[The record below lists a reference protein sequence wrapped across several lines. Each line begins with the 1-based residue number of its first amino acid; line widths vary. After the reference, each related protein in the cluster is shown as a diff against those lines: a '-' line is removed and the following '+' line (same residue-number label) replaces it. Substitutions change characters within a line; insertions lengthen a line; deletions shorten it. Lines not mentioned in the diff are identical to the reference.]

1 MFNRKL
7 SFVYLFDVFSVIAEF
22 MQAVIRNSPANVKT
36 VCGIRIG
43 LGYGA
48 SLEIAELT
56 LDIVVELLEETQP
69 TELI

>member
-22 MQAVIRNSPANVKT
+22 MQAVIQNSPANVKT
-36 VCGIRIG
+36 VYGIRIG

-48 SLEIAELT
+48 SLESPNSL
-56 LDIVVELLEETQP
+56 
-69 TELI
+69 